1 MVDRSAHP
9 EAVRSP
15 DLSTDTDE
23 ACADPVEPAT
33 QLAHLYT
40 EEVDAL
46 AAYLNQ
52 AFGSGP
58 PDPDDIAQEAFQRLL
73 EHEDLGGIK
82 YLKAFL
88 WRTARY
94 LTITKKRSI
103 IRRSKYDYEIEQLFF
118 AYASPGCDPE
128 RVLEAKEQLLIID
141 RAIKAMPERRRK
153 AFLLNRVDKMNFTA
167 VGKKLGITRRAVS
180 RHVIEAACAIQTALH
195 AAAERND

>member
-1 MVDRSAHP
+1 MVERSAH
-9 EAVRSP
+9 RGSP
-15 DLSTDTDE
+15 LGRELSTDVD
-23 ACADPVEPAT
+23 DGF
-33 QLAHLYT
+33 AHSAELENDVTRLYA

-73 EHEDLGGIK
+73 EHTDLGGIK
-82 YLKAFL
+82 NLKAFL
-88 WRTARY
+88 WRTARN

-103 IRRSKYDYEIEQLFF
+103 NRRSKYDYEIEHLFF
-118 AYASPGCDPE
+118 AYASPGSDPE

-141 RAIKAMPERRRK
+141 QVLKAMPERRRK

-195 AAAERND
+195 EAAERND